1 MEGITLTVSQL
12 NDYVRRLLASD
23 PIVQHITLRGE
34 ISNFKPYASGHWY
47 FTLKDDTGRIDCAL
61 FRQYTYGVPF
71 MPQDGMRVLVKG
83 SAGLYV
89 QGGKFQFY
97 ADGMTQDGVGD
108 LYRRYL
114 ELKERLTAE
123 GLFDASRKRP
133 LPLLPRAVGI
143 VTSESGAVQHD
154 IRTVAGRRFPGL
166 PLVLRPAQVQG
177 DGAAQDI
184 VRGIEQLSRRRDI
197 DVIIVGRGGGSL
209 EDLWAFNEEIVVRAV
224 AACPVPV
231 ISAVGHETDTTLC
244 DFAADMRAPTPSAA
258 AELAVPELAA
268 LRDTVGDLLHAVD
281 QAAAHTLLEKDRA
294 LARLEHR
301 LSAREPLSYVRE
313 MTLRTQ
319 HLKERLAA
327 ALDKRLTL
335 LSGRLSQAQE
345 HLRAVGPQAV
355 LGRGYTIAL
364 RKGQAVASA
373 SQAGGDMT
381 LIFRDGR
388 ANVRVQSVWEG
399 DPFANEE
406 GKANL

>member
-143 VTSESGAVQHD
+143 VTSESGAVQ
-154 IRTVAGRRFPGL
+154 
-166 PLVLRPAQVQG
+166 
-177 DGAAQDI
+177 DI

-258 AELAVPELAA
+258 AELAVPELEA

-294 LARLEHR
+294 LARLEQR

>member
-1 MEGITLTVSQL
+1 M
-12 NDYVRRLLASD
+12 
-23 PIVQHITLRGE
+23 
-34 ISNFKPYASGHWY
+34 
-47 FTLKDDTGRIDCAL
+47 
-61 FRQYTYGVPF
+61 
-71 MPQDGMRVLVKG
+71 
-83 SAGLYV
+83 
-89 QGGKFQFY
+89 
-97 ADGMTQDGVGD
+97 
-108 LYRRYL
+108 
-114 ELKERLTAE
+114 
-123 GLFDASRKRP
+123 
-133 LPLLPRAVGI
+133 
-143 VTSESGAVQHD
+143 
-154 IRTVAGRRFPGL
+154 
-166 PLVLRPAQVQG
+166 
-177 DGAAQDI
+177 
-184 VRGIEQLSRRRDI
+184 
-197 DVIIVGRGGGSL
+197 
-209 EDLWAFNEEIVVRAV
+209 
-224 AACPVPV
+224 

-268 LRDTVGDLLHAVD
+268 LRYTVGDLLHAVD

-294 LARLEHR
+294 LARLEQR

>member
-1 MEGITLTVSQL
+1 M
-12 NDYVRRLLASD
+12 
-23 PIVQHITLRGE
+23 
-34 ISNFKPYASGHWY
+34 
-47 FTLKDDTGRIDCAL
+47 
-61 FRQYTYGVPF
+61 
-71 MPQDGMRVLVKG
+71 
-83 SAGLYV
+83 
-89 QGGKFQFY
+89 
-97 ADGMTQDGVGD
+97 
-108 LYRRYL
+108 
-114 ELKERLTAE
+114 
-123 GLFDASRKRP
+123 
-133 LPLLPRAVGI
+133 
-143 VTSESGAVQHD
+143 
-154 IRTVAGRRFPGL
+154 
-166 PLVLRPAQVQG
+166 
-177 DGAAQDI
+177 
-184 VRGIEQLSRRRDI
+184 
-197 DVIIVGRGGGSL
+197 
-209 EDLWAFNEEIVVRAV
+209 
-224 AACPVPV
+224 
-231 ISAVGHETDTTLC
+231 
-244 DFAADMRAPTPSAA
+244 
-258 AELAVPELAA
+258 PELAA

-294 LARLEHR
+294 LARLEQR

>member
-1 MEGITLTVSQL
+1 
-12 NDYVRRLLASD
+12 
-23 PIVQHITLRGE
+23 
-34 ISNFKPYASGHWY
+34 
-47 FTLKDDTGRIDCAL
+47 
-61 FRQYTYGVPF
+61 
-71 MPQDGMRVLVKG
+71 MPQDGDQVIVAGRLTLYPPRGNYQLSVISIEKSGVGLALLQLEELKKKLANEGIFDPAKKRNIPQFPRSVG
-83 SAGLYV
+83 VVAGLHSAGLKDIETNLRNRWPIAKIYVFPSLV
-89 QGGKFQFY
+89 QGNDAPKDIIR
-97 ADGMTQDGVGD
+97 AIT
-108 LYRRYL
+108 
-114 ELKERLTAE
+114 EAE
-123 GLFDASRKRP
+123 NSP
-133 LPLLPRAVGI
+133 
-143 VTSESGAVQHD
+143 
-154 IRTVAGRRFPGL
+154 
-166 PLVLRPAQVQG
+166 
-177 DGAAQDI
+177 
-184 VRGIEQLSRRRDI
+184 I
-197 DVIIVGRGGGSL
+197 DVLIVGRGGGSL

-294 LARLEHR
+294 LARLEQR

>member
-1 MEGITLTVSQL
+1 MISGSSAPTA
-12 NDYVRRLLASD
+12 VRR
-23 PIVQHITLRGE
+23 
-34 ISNFKPYASGHWY
+34 
-47 FTLKDDTGRIDCAL
+47 
-61 FRQYTYGVPF
+61 
-71 MPQDGMRVLVKG
+71 M
-83 SAGLYV
+83 
-89 QGGKFQFY
+89 
-97 ADGMTQDGVGD
+97 
-108 LYRRYL
+108 
-114 ELKERLTAE
+114 
-123 GLFDASRKRP
+123 
-133 LPLLPRAVGI
+133 
-143 VTSESGAVQHD
+143 
-154 IRTVAGRRFPGL
+154 
-166 PLVLRPAQVQG
+166 
-177 DGAAQDI
+177 
-184 VRGIEQLSRRRDI
+184 
-197 DVIIVGRGGGSL
+197 
-209 EDLWAFNEEIVVRAV
+209 
-224 AACPVPV
+224 AACVWNAAALPS
-231 ISAVGHETDTTLC
+231 SAILTTAGAC
-244 DFAADMRAPTPSAA
+244 STTSSPSAA

-294 LARLEHR
+294 LARLEQR

>member
-1 MEGITLTVSQL
+1 MNENTCTLEKEMRQALLEKLEQNYRDYTASLQDLTSEQL
-12 NDYVRRLLASD
+12 LDRTKEIYAAQVCCRLVQRRD
-23 PIVQHITLRGE
+23 D
-34 ISNFKPYASGHWY
+34 IS
-47 FTLKDDTGRIDCAL
+47 L
-61 FRQYTYGVPF
+61 
-71 MPQDGMRVLVKG
+71 PQM
-83 SAGLYV
+83 
-89 QGGKFQFY
+89 
-97 ADGMTQDGVGD
+97 
-108 LYRRYL
+108 RYL
-114 ELKERLTAE
+114 
-123 GLFDASRKRP
+123 
-133 LPLLPRAVGI
+133 
-143 VTSESGAVQHD
+143 
-154 IRTVAGRRFPGL
+154 
-166 PLVLRPAQVQG
+166 
-177 DGAAQDI
+177 
-184 VRGIEQLSRRRDI
+184 LSLD
-197 DVIIVGRGGGSL
+197 D
-209 EDLWAFNEEIVVRAV
+209 
-224 AACPVPV
+224 P
-231 ISAVGHETDTTLC
+231 
-244 DFAADMRAPTPSAA
+244 
-258 AELAVPELAA
+258 LAA

-294 LARLEHR
+294 LARLEQR